1 MKILRDFLSRVGN
14 FNFLTKNRLPE
25 WYANEDAPKGLKV
38 TGGERRRCQ
47 IKFRKKKIMPIK
59 IKN

>member
-25 WYANEDAPKGLKV
+25 WYANEDAP
-38 TGGERRRCQ
+38 
-47 IKFRKKKIMPIK
+47 
-59 IKN
+59 